1 MQTEGKSGAARSAL
15 DKVDVTQPKSWPA
28 KASEWLRKWLAEPSS
43 LVSQARSSTKQRVR
57 FLAACAVISLTAFGV
72 RLLQWQDM
80 RVETLQEDSIA
91 TTLVHLYEL
100 ETKRM
105 EEDGGLLFP
114 SKPIAPDDARL
125 LIHPPGY
132 SLLLGALYGTEHP
145 DNHYFAL
152 RMAQVLCDVLSVF
165 ILFLIAAEY
174 FPLALSLIAGLLAAL
189 SPHHAYYS
197 LWLSPDSLV
206 VLPILLGVLFF
217 IKACKQP
224 KFATILAAGAF
235 FGLACWLRANP
246 LLLAPM
252 FAAITFAVFERGKRL
267 RSAVVLLLAM
277 SAVIA
282 PITIRNWVIYHRFI
296 PLTIV
301 TGLNLIQGLAEFDKE
316 KRFGMPLMD
325 AEALVKDAEWH
336 NRPDYERSLWFPD
349 GIERDQYRFK
359 RGVQVIRA
367 NPLWFAKIVLSRMA
381 FMLRYN
387 DFRPQNNDVFTS
399 IAPTVLPAP
408 NFGHQ
413 IGDTEKM
420 QQTDASYPSDW
431 LANPESRSSQAQ
443 VSIETSGSL
452 NLMSDDSEY
461 GAQISSTPI
470 TLKKHT
476 DYVIRIPVSLQQ
488 GPMSV
493 RIAAPTP
500 NVVLAFKH
508 LSPDKIRKTKKKS
521 LEDKESGL
529 GAQSDSSD
537 NDAHQTEPAMKTL
550 ELAFASGNQESARI
564 VFSNNGAS
572 SGRAM
577 VKIGAAEIFELGATP
592 YQWTRLPRSIARG
605 LQKNIFKT
613 DTMRLLILLGIILL
627 AFARRSKALL
637 ILLAVPVYY
646 LLTHAAFSTECRY
659 ILAIHFSLCVIVATT
674 LYVAGAA
681 ITQGALKF
689 VNRKKSGNAEDDPYA
704 TPEPG

>member
-1 MQTEGKSGAARSAL
+1 MQTELKSDAARAAP
-15 DKVDVTQPKSWPA
+15 DEVGTVQPKRWRGIA
-28 KASEWLRKWLAEPSS
+28 REWVGNCLAEPSS
-43 LVSQARSSTKQRVR
+43 VESQAKSSTKQRLH
-57 FLAACAVISLTAFGV
+57 FLTACVVIFFTAFGV

-105 EEDGGLLFP
+105 EEDGGVLFP
-114 SKPIAPDDARL
+114 REPVDPDDARL

-132 SLLLGALYGTEHP
+132 SILLGALYGTEHT

-152 RMAQVLCDVLSVF
+152 RMIQVLCDVLSVL
-165 ILFLIAAEY
+165 ILFLIAAEF
-174 FPLALSLIAGLLAAL
+174 FPLALSLLAGLLAAL

-217 IKACKQP
+217 IKASKRP
-224 KFATILAAGAF
+224 RFGAIFAAGIF

-252 FAAITFAVFERGKRL
+252 FAAITFVVFERGKRL

-277 SAVIA
+277 LAVLA

-316 KRFGMPLMD
+316 DRFGLPLMD
-325 AEALVKDAEWH
+325 AEARIKDAEWH

-359 RGVQVIRA
+359 RGLEVIGA
-367 NPLWFAKIVLSRMA
+367 NPGWFAKVVLSRMA

-413 IGDTEKM
+413 ISGTEKM
-420 QQTDASYPSDW
+420 KRTDASYPSDW
-431 LANPESRSSQAQ
+431 LANPENRASQA
-443 VSIETSGSL
+443 ETSMESSGRL
-452 NLMSDDSEY
+452 HLIGDDTEY
-461 GAQISSTPI
+461 GTQISSPPI
-470 TLKKHT
+470 AVKKNT
-476 DYVIRIPVSLQQ
+476 DYVIKIPVHLQQ
-488 GPMSV
+488 GRLSV
-493 RIAAPTP
+493 KITTPTP
-500 NVVLAFKH
+500 NEVLAIQH
-508 LSPDKIRKTKKKS
+508 LLPDKIRKAKKKLLADRESNAETPADSPDKDS
-521 LEDKESGL
+521 L
-529 GAQSDSSD
+529 
-537 NDAHQTEPAMKTL
+537 QTEPAMNNL
-550 ELAFASGNQESARI
+550 ELAFASGTNESARI
-564 VFSNNGAS
+564 VFSNDGES
-572 SGRAM
+572 STRSM
-577 VKIGAAEIFELGATP
+577 MKIGAAEIFELGATP

-613 DTMRLLILLGIILL
+613 DTMRLLILLGIVLL
-627 AFARRSKALL
+627 ALARRRNALL

-646 LLTHAAFSTECRY
+646 LTTHAAFSTECRY
-659 ILAIHFSLCVIVATT
+659 ILALHFSLCVFAATT
-674 LYVAGAA
+674 LTVAGAA
-681 ITQGALKF
+681 IAQGTVTF
-689 VNRKKSGNAEDDPYA
+689 INRKRARTGEDDHLA
-704 TPEPG
+704 TPQPG